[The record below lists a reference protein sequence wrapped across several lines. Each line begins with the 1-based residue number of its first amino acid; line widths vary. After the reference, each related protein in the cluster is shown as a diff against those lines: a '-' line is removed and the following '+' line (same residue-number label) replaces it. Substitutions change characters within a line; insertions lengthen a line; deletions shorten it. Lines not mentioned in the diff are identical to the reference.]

1 MQHEWWRGA
10 VIYQVYP
17 RSFADSNSDGIGDLR
32 GIIGKMPY
40 LASLGVQALWISPFF
55 KSPMR
60 DFGYDIAD
68 YRAIDPMFGSMDDFD
83 ALIESAHGHGL
94 RIIIDQVFSHTSIDH
109 EWFAQSRQSQDNP
122 KSDWYVWA
130 DAKPDGSAPN
140 NWLSIFGGNAW
151 QWDSR
156 RKQYYLHNFLVD
168 QPDLNFHNPEVQ
180 EAVLDNV
187 KFWLDKGVDG
197 FRLDAFNF
205 CFHDRELRDNPA
217 KPPEARTGRG
227 YSPDNPY
234 AFQYHYHNNTQP
246 EMIPFIRRLRAL
258 FDQYEGITTVAEL
271 NSEDSLATMA
281 EYSGPDKLH
290 MGYSFELAA
299 DEFSVQHIRDTVRAF
314 ESRVVDGYPCWSIS
328 NHDVQRVMTRW
339 LHDQAPPY
347 AANLLNAMLLSLR
360 GSVCVYQGQELGLP
374 EADVAFEDLQDP
386 FGVAFWPA
394 FKGRDGC
401 RTPMPWANTLH
412 GDFMVSDNGSKPWLP
427 VDPRHLQLS
436 VDTQEHHA
444 DSVLV
449 GFRRFTAWRAS
460 RPELTLGSI
469 TMLDTAEPVLAF
481 TRTHEGST
489 LFCAFNLSGTTATL
503 SDLPKGLS
511 PLDGHGL
518 TAGALTDDGLTLE
531 LPAYGLFYSLLP
543 EP

>member
-1 MQHEWWRGA
+1 MHEWWRGA

-17 RSFADSNSDGIGDLR
+17 RSFKDSNGDGIGDLK
-32 GIIGKMPY
+32 GITEKLPY

-68 YRAIDPMFGSMDDFD
+68 YRAIDPMFGTMDDFD
-83 ALIESAHGHGL
+83 ELIAKSHQHGL
-94 RIIIDQVFSHTSIDH
+94 KIIIDQVFSHTSIDH
-109 EWFAQSRQSQDNP
+109 EWFAQSRLSHDNE

-130 DAKPDGSAPN
+130 DAKDDGSPPN

-168 QPDLNFHNPEVQ
+168 QPDLNFHHPDVQ
-180 EAVLDNV
+180 QAVLDNV

-205 CFHDRELRDNPA
+205 CFHDRELRDNPP

-234 AFQYHYHNNTQP
+234 AFQYHYYNNTQP
-246 EMIPFIRRLRAL
+246 EMIPFIKRLREL
-258 FDQYEGITTVAEL
+258 FDQYEDITTVAEL
-271 NSEDSLATMA
+271 NSEDSLGTMA

-299 DEFSVQHIRDTVRAF
+299 DEYSADHIRETVRAF
-314 ESRVVDGYPCWSIS
+314 ESRVTDGYPCWAIS
-328 NHDVQRVMTRW
+328 NHDVMRVTSRW
-339 LHDQAPPY
+339 IGDDAPV
-347 AANLLNAMLLSLR
+347 ASAKMLNAMVLSLR

-374 EADVAFEDLQDP
+374 EANVAFEDLQDP
-386 FGVAFWPA
+386 FGIAFWPT

-401 RTPMPWANTLH
+401 RTPMPWVNTLH
-412 GDFMVSDNGSKPWLP
+412 GSFSEGKPWLP
-427 VDPRHLQLS
+427 SDPRHLAMS
-436 VDTQEHHA
+436 VDTQEHHK

-449 GFRRFTAWRAS
+449 HFREFMQWRAQQ
-460 RPELTLGSI
+460 PALTKGSI
-469 TMLDTAEPVLAF
+469 DMIDTAEPVLAF
-481 TRTHEGST
+481 TRQWENQTI
-489 LFCAFNLSGTTATL
+489 LCVFNLSGEPASATVN
-503 SDLPKGLS
+503 GQ
-511 PLDGHGL
+511 
-518 TAGALTDDGLTLE
+518 AFELE
-531 LPAYGLFYSLLP
+531 PYGYTH
-543 EP
+543 EAV